1 MARKISHKG
10 SSAQG
15 NKHGQLQGEFG
26 VGNTQVT
33 TARKVLSETHP
44 AVWKAVSWDRR
55 QLVAEICNKE
65 HTV

>member
-1 MARKISHKG
+1 MAGKISLKG

-15 NKHGQLQGEFG
+15 NKHGQLQREFG

-33 TARKVLSETHP
+33 TARKVLSGNHP
-44 AVWKAVSWDRR
+44 PVRKAVSWNRR
-55 QLVAEICNKE
+55 KLVAETCNKE